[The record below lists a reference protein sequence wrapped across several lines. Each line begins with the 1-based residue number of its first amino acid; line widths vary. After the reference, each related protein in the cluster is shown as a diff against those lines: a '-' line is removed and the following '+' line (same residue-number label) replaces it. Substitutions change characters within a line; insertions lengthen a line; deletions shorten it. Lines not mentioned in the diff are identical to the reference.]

1 MAQWRPSTP
10 EQAGGTVMEQAEFV
24 VANEVYIKSDRTQGN
39 MVVLKESEGDVRYFL
54 MFIGE
59 AEITAIAKEKGFVEP
74 KRPLTHD
81 LYLNI
86 LDRAGIKLSR
96 VEIHQMLENTYYAKV
111 YADINGQEE
120 AFDSRPSDAV
130 ALALHEKCPI
140 LVSRK
145 LMHRELTPDEVK
157 EYEDIVKTVKF

>member
-1 MAQWRPSTP
+1 MDQV
-10 EQAGGTVMEQAEFV
+10 ELVTV
-24 VANEVYIKSDRTQGN
+24 NEVYIRSDRTQGN
-39 MVVLKESEGDVRYFL
+39 MVVLKESESASHYFL

-81 LYLNI
+81 LLLNI
-86 LDRAGIKLSR
+86 LKESGVTFSR
-96 VEIHQMLENTYYAKV
+96 IEITEMRENTFYAKV
-111 YADINGQEE
+111 YALIQGAET

-140 LVSRK
+140 LVNKK
-145 LMHRELTPDEVK
+145 LLRRELTPEEVK
-157 EYEDIVKTVKF
+157 EYEQIVKTVKF